1 MVAPT
6 TALFLGM
13 SATLVVSA
21 VLQLYPTYKYAQNV
35 LYPRGVKLLSASL
48 LALVVGW
55 LTNDLV
61 SYGVVDAAVLRTVAQ
76 ASFTTAST
84 LFLWANWEFAS
95 DFVRLTE
102 ESEFDT
108 PAGDPTAGFEGAGTD
123 DAGVGASDRTM
134 EVASDA
140 DRAETSGA
148 TTGPEE
154 VFGERRD

>member
-1 MVAPT
+1 
-6 TALFLGM
+6 
-13 SATLVVSA
+13 
-21 VLQLYPTYKYAQNV
+21 V

-140 DRAETSGA
+140 DRAEISGA
-148 TTGPEE
+148 TTGPEK

>member
-6 TALFLGM
+6 TAIFLGM

-21 VLQLYPTYKYAQNV
+21 VLQLYPTYMYAQNV
-35 LYPRGVKLLSASL
+35 LYPRGVKLLSATL

-76 ASFTTAST
+76 ASFTTAGA
-84 LFLWANWEFAS
+84 LFFWANWEFAS

-102 ESEFDT
+102 EPEFDT
-108 PAGDPTAGFEGAGTD
+108 PAGDPAVGFGGAGTH

-154 VFGERRD
+154 VFDERRD